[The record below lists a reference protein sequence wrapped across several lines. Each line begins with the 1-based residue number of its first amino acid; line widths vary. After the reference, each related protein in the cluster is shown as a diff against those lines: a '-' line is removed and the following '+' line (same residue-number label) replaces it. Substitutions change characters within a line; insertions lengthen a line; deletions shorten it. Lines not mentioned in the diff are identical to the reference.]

1 MRCDIFAR
9 FELLLVHEREGWAA
23 YRVEDGK
30 RRPASDVFIP
40 ADTAPEA
47 MKTHLA
53 DLLHEL
59 AQPCKPVRR
68 LH

>member
-1 MRCDIFAR
+1 
-9 FELLLVHEREGWAA
+9 
-23 YRVEDGK
+23 VEDGK